1 MLQPQVTLLN
11 RYRLQHLLRRGGMS
25 EVYLAYDSEM
35 QREVAIKLVSSDNPD
50 CFGRLRREVGM
61 LSALAHPH
69 ILPLL
74 DQGEYEGWYYLVM
87 PYMRHGT
94 LRERLAARPLTLEE
108 AGQLLEQLAEALQL
122 AHDHGIVHRDIKPSN
137 ILLDSE
143 QEQFYYLADFGL
155 AKMPGEGSDITQTGC
170 LVGTPEYMAPELTD
184 RPESASSD
192 IYALGILLYQMLVGH
207 LPFRGSTP
215 LSTYWKHLHEQP
227 APPSQLNPVI
237 PYAVEQ
243 VIFRAL
249 EKEPRN
255 RFRTAREMAQAYKR
269 ALAFGEM
276 PASDGIDVVAQNLA
290 PVHVEVKKTS
300 AMKLPLAGLRTR
312 RAVWSRKA
320 QASFV
325 ACIAVLML
333 LVAPVSLGIMVA
345 RGGMTQAIIAGASEN
360 FAGATLR
367 PMHPDQTTPT
377 PAPTPVPAKT
387 PTPTSFHGNTGTH
400 EQPPEPP
407 KQHHPKKHGHKHG
420 RKHNKH

>member
-1 MLQPQVTLLN
+1 MLQPEVTMLH

-35 QREVAIKLVSSDNPD
+35 QREVAIKLVSSDDAD
-50 CFGRLRREVGM
+50 CFARLRREVGM

-87 PYMRHGT
+87 PYMRQGT
-94 LRERLAARPLTLEE
+94 LRERLAAGPLTLEE
-108 AGQLLEQLAEALQL
+108 AGQLLEQVAEALQF

-143 QEQFYYLADFGL
+143 QEQFFYLADFGL
-155 AKMPGEGSDITQTGC
+155 AKMIGVGSNITQTGC
-170 LVGTPEYMAPELTD
+170 LVGTPEYMAPELTE

-192 IYALGILLYQMLVGH
+192 IYALGILLYQMLVGQ

-215 LSTYWKHLHEQP
+215 LSIYWKHLHELA

-249 EKEPRN
+249 EKDPRN
-255 RFRTAREMAQAYKR
+255 RFHTAREMARAYQQ
-269 ALAFGEM
+269 ALAFGEV
-276 PASDGIDVVAQNLA
+276 PASDGIDVVSQNLA

-300 AMKLPLAGLRTR
+300 AVKLPLAGVRTKR
-312 RAVWSRKA
+312 PAWQRKA
-320 QASFV
+320 QTGFV
-325 ACIAVLML
+325 ACMAILML
-333 LVAPVSLGIMVA
+333 LIAPVSLGIMVA

-360 FAGATLR
+360 FAVTPLR
-367 PMHPDQTTPT
+367 PMHPNQTTPT
-377 PAPTPVPAKT
+377 PEPTKA
-387 PTPTSFHGNTGTH
+387 PTPTSFHGDTGTPG
-400 EQPPEPP
+400 PPPAPP
-407 KQHHPKKHGHKHG
+407 KQHHPNKRGHGHERGH
-420 RKHNKH
+420 KHNKH